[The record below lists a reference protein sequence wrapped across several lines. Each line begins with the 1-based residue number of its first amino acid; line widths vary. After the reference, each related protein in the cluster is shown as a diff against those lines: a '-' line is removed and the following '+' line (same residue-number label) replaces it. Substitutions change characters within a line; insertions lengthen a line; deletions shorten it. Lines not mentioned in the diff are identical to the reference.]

1 MSLSNKRTK
10 PVQTLYAEERRK
22 QIRLNKEELHRP
34 DVEQE
39 LIQYFQEQEFE
50 QKEHLESFYPAIYE
64 FIKRKAP
71 SLAWKKYAHEFFRA
85 YIKTINLNSHQ
96 SLPLPSLTF
105 EMKRDQPVFTM
116 DWIKKGHQIDEII
129 DQLWDYWRLAK
140 DSQTFS
146 DDEIIGNI
154 IISAM
159 LYSGLNQK
167 ASLEALLEH
176 LKDPVKIRNIEDLNI
191 IFLEPLSPSYGDL
204 FIDEKTIRKSRNFI
218 PDQITRLWL
227 IHFNSRNIRT
237 VNRKVEDYLELIF
250 NKIKL
255 SFNLKTYKVIRDYA
269 NFNWIQLPKVDIDPA
284 LSQCLI
290 ENTATCGLS
299 EIEFERFLHPK
310 FKYQQDTLTDADVER
325 SPSVVGRQ
333 SYSNDD
339 IQQALDDVIKIHKDL
354 LQLIRTSQTDQ
365 SIDALI
371 IEYCL
376 ENTSKFNEY
385 SKHIAVWLISLYKPA
400 LEKIQPLAERFNF
413 CVNQF
418 QKAFQQNRALADSSI
433 YTYYS
438 RIAEP
443 WLTHSLQY
451 LDSEDD
457 LNTNLAKIYQQIITN
472 TRLADEAGQPEFK
485 KSRGQTSRMLK
496 RFHSFQQTVFQTES
510 LELESVA
517 IQNRPRARIIGP
529 LTYQAFMDKLDALF
543 AGSDSQENTYKT
555 LKIIYILA
563 YRTGMRI
570 NEILGLRVR
579 DIEGLSHLSVW
590 IQPYGSKKQGNLHP
604 LKTDSAERTVPVAC
618 LLKADEYHL
627 FHSYVVEQRLLNQ
640 QNLYLFRNWNEN
652 SKLNKHTVT
661 TPFRMIMNELFKH
674 HDYSFHSFRHTA
686 ANHLSVVLNCN
697 YAPLVKNLTDY
708 TEEEYQSIRAELL
721 RNTHGQNHWF
731 IISHLL
737 GHIDPTETFKSYI
750 HLSYLIAGH
759 KILQYHPDIDTQL
772 AKKMM
777 GYLPSFKFL
786 NTTKDSAPFNFEKY
800 SVQLGQKLLNDQTD
814 WLKSNVED
822 ILNEVLFNS
831 QPHDFFK
838 YFAGTKESKVSF
850 AWFFKC
856 LNLLEIHHDPDRVSQ
871 EMSLPVELVN
881 YWYKNAKQLGQLKSQ
896 KNNPRLFDLNNTNHL
911 ENPLKPAMIDTF
923 EERTARNH
931 FFENIQT
938 VFEKKPDQIQVVL
951 ETFLTRVTISHTGIH
966 YRWNKIDQLESFYS
980 KVKDLFPRQ
989 FWHLLGQ
996 DLVQLL
1002 DKKKQ
1007 PLLLKLAKSSTIEHP
1022 TTQEDYIRLQLYSTK
1037 DAKALAAFKF
1047 CLHLACIGRPR
1058 SLELQVEG
1066 LEKQQIVKVT

>member
-1 MSLSNKRTK
+1 MSSINKRTK
-10 PVQTLYAEERRK
+10 QIQPLYAEERRK
-22 QIRLNKEELHRP
+22 RDRLDQEKQLRAN
-34 DVEQE
+34 VEQE
-39 LIQYFQEQEFE
+39 LIQYFQEQDLK

-71 SLAWKKYAHEFFRA
+71 SLAWKKYAHEFFRS
-85 YIKTINLNSHQ
+85 YIKRINLNRRET
-96 SLPLPSLTF
+96 LPLPNLTF
-105 EMKRDQPVFTM
+105 EMQRDQPVFTM
-116 DWIKKGHQIDEII
+116 DWIEKGHQVDEVLNK
-129 DQLWDYWRLAK
+129 LWDYWILAK
-140 DSQTFS
+140 DSQAFS

-154 IISAM
+154 VISAL

-167 ASLEALLEH
+167 SSLEALLEH
-176 LKDPVKIRNIEDLNI
+176 LKDPAKIRNIEDLNI
-191 IFLEPLSPSYGDL
+191 IFLEALSPSYGDL
-204 FIDEKTIRKSRNFI
+204 YIDEKTIRKSRNFI

-227 IHFNSRNIRT
+227 IHFNSRSIRR
-237 VNRKVEDYLELIF
+237 VNQNVEDYLQLIF

-255 SFNLKTYKVIRDYA
+255 PFNLKTYKLLRDYA
-269 NFNWIQLPKVDIDPA
+269 SFNWMQLPKVDIDPA

-310 FKYQQDTLTDADVER
+310 FKYQQDTFTDADVDR
-325 SPSVVGRQ
+325 SPSVVNQ
-333 SYSNDD
+333 TYSGD

-354 LQLIRTSQTDQ
+354 LQLIRTTQTDQ

-376 ENTSKFNEY
+376 ENADKFNEY
-385 SKHIAVWLISLYKPA
+385 SKHIALWLISLYKPA
-400 LEKIQPLAERFNF
+400 LEQIQPLAERFNF
-413 CVNQF
+413 CVNKF
-418 QKAFQQNRALADSSI
+418 QKAFQKNRPLADSSI

-451 LDSEDD
+451 LDSKDD
-457 LNTNLAKIYQQIITN
+457 LNTNLAKIYPQIITN

-485 KSRGQTSRMLK
+485 KSSGQTARMLK
-496 RFHSFQQTVFQTES
+496 RFQSFQQTAFEAES
-510 LELESVA
+510 LELESIA

-529 LTYQAFMDKLDALF
+529 LTYQAFMNKLDTLF
-543 AGSDSQENTYKT
+543 SGPNSQENTYKT

-579 DIEGLSHLSVW
+579 DIEGLSCLSVW
-590 IQPYGSKKQGNLHP
+590 IQPYGSKKKGNLHQ
-604 LKTDSAERTVPVAC
+604 LKTDSAERKVPVHC

-661 TPFRMIMNELFKH
+661 TPFRMLMNELFKH

-708 TEEEYQSIRAELL
+708 TEEEYQSIRTELL
-721 RNTHGQNHWF
+721 RHTHGQNHWF
-731 IISHLL
+731 MIAHLL

-759 KILQYHPDIDTQL
+759 KILQYHPNIDTQL

-786 NTTKDSAPFNFEKY
+786 NTVKDSSPFNFEKHAMHL
-800 SVQLGQKLLNDQTD
+800 SQQLLNDQTD

-822 ILNEVLFNS
+822 ILNESSCNTP
-831 QPHDFFK
+831 PHDFFK

-850 AWFFKC
+850 ARFFKC
-856 LNLLEIHHDPDRVSQ
+856 LNLLEIHNDPDQVSKK
-871 EMSLPVELVN
+871 MWLPVELVN
-881 YWYKNAKQLGQLKSQ
+881 YWYENAKLLGQLKSQ

-911 ENPLKPAMIDTF
+911 KNPLKPAMIDTV
-923 EERTARNH
+923 EERKARNY
-931 FFENIQT
+931 FFENIQNI
-938 VFEKKPDQIQVVL
+938 FEKKPDQIKAVL
-951 ETFLTRVTISHTGIH
+951 ETFLSRVTVSHTGIH
-966 YRWNKIDQLESFYS
+966 YRWKDINQLEHFYS
-980 KVKDLFPRQ
+980 QVKALFPAK

-996 DLVQLL
+996 DLQTKL
-1002 DKKKQ
+1002 DAKQ
-1007 PLLLKLAKSSTIEHP
+1007 QPHLFKLAKASTDKHP
-1022 TTQEDYIRLQLYSTK
+1022 STQEEFPRLQLYSVK
-1037 DAKALAAFKF
+1037 DGHALAAFKF

-1066 LEKQQIVKVT
+1066 LKITTCD